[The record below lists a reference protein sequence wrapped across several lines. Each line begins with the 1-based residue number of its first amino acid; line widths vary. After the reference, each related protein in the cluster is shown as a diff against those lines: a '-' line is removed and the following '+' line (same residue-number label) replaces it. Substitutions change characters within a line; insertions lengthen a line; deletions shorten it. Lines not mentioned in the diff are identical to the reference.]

1 METKIIDYAT
11 TYSIVN
17 LKIMTY
23 LPW

>member
-17 LKIMTY
+17 LKIMAY